1 MVPSPANLKAARE
14 DLLRR
19 EEVLRGRLA
28 DPDFLANRGL
38 GNEVGI
44 YLFCYAASIPAPTS
58 ASRSTPAMRLTVD
71 SVQGSAFARRATSTT
86 CCSPSAT
93 IAG

>member
-44 YLFCYAASIPAPTS
+44 YLFCYDPA
-58 ASRSTPAMRLTVD
+58 
-71 SVQGSAFARRATSTT
+71 
-86 CCSPSAT
+86 
-93 IAG
+93 

>member
-1 MVPSPANLKAARE
+1 MAPSPANLKAARE

-38 GNEVGI
+38 EMCI
-44 YLFCYAASIPAPTS
+44 
-58 ASRSTPAMRLTVD
+58 RD
-71 SVQGSAFARRATSTT
+71 RA
-86 CCSPSAT
+86 
-93 IAG
+93 